1 MKLNSLAIGALSLL
15 ANTAT
20 AFVIPNPTPA
30 YTSLTTASRTTS
42 STRLFISSWGARGP
56 PSKWKEA
63 EPDPAVKIQSYL
75 KAPEP
80 VASRTNL
87 DGKVLVSGWV
97 NCKDRTDQTIFD
109 FLNHEDSAFQFST
122 IVAFVDDAK
131 FAKKRLISR
140 SARYTGLL
148 DKLEF
153 EQAESEGALPTAAQ
167 LEGMKSWV
175 ADAQGDVGK
184 IMDIVEL
191 AQGVA
196 SLENVSILL
205 ANAQNMQDVD
215 AAKKALAALEK
226 MDDSKSYTLVVVGEI
241 TEAAEGSSPYQIR
254 EFGTDEGLLLSN
266 ATYSRDESLRM
277 VTDCFALASGAK
289 KAFVFSEVHDVNQ
302 TETKLIRGLREGGY
316 SRPQELDHMITKGP
330 DEYTK
335 ACEDFTTRTPKASPY
350 NEWLLEQQEAE
361 DLSAAERGEKQKR
374 ESEEKKQQEIE
385 EIAREWAKREYFRQ
399 SMAGDMPYTEDEYVK
414 SVWERAIFEG
424 DLKYRM
430 MRGQDTDERKELAN
444 FKDTQAKKKEMML
457 ERAKASLQ
465 ELLDED
471 DRAIAGEDA
480 DDDDDSN
487 DD

>member
-1 MKLNSLAIGALSLL
+1 MKLNSLTIGAISLL
-15 ANTAT
+15 ANTAR
-20 AFVIPNPTPA
+20 AFTIPKLTPST
-30 YTSLTTASRTTS
+30 TSSRTTS
-42 STRLFISSWGARGP
+42 STRLFISSWGSRGP
-56 PSKWKEA
+56 PSKWKE
-63 EPDPAVKIQSYL
+63 EEVDPGTKIQSYL

-97 NCKDRTDQTIFD
+97 NAKERTDQTVFD
-109 FLNHEDSAFQFST
+109 FLNHEDSAFQFSS

-167 LEGMKSWV
+167 LEGVKSWV

-184 IMDIVEL
+184 VTEIVEI
-191 AQGVA
+191 AKGVA
-196 SLENVSILL
+196 SLENVNILL
-205 ANAQNMQDVD
+205 ANAQNMQDVE
-215 AAKKALAALEK
+215 AAKKVVAALEG
-226 MDDSKSYTLVVVGEI
+226 MDDSKLYTLVVVGEI
-241 TEAAEGSSPYQIR
+241 TEAAEGKSPYQIR
-254 EFGTDEGLLLSN
+254 KFGTEEGLLLSN
-266 ATYSRDESLRM
+266 ATFSRDESLRM
-277 VTDCFALASGAK
+277 MTDCFALASGAK
-289 KAFVFSEVHDVNQ
+289 KVFVISEVHDVNQ

-316 SRPQELDHMITKGP
+316 SRPQELDHMIVKGP
-330 DEYTK
+330 DEYKK
-335 ACEDFTTRTPKASPY
+335 ACDDYTTRTPKASPY
-350 NEWLLEQQEAE
+350 NEWLVEQQELE
-361 DLSAAERGEKQKR
+361 NQSAAERSEKAKR
-374 ESEEKKQQEIE
+374 ESEEKKQEEIE

-399 SMAGDMPYTEDEYVK
+399 SMAGDMPYTEEEYVK

-465 ELLDED
+465 DLLDED
-471 DRAIAGEDA
+471 DRANAG
-480 DDDDDSN
+480 DDDDD
-487 DD
+487 DE

>member
-1 MKLNSLAIGALSLL
+1 MKLNSLAIGVLSLL
-15 ANTAT
+15 ANTST
-20 AFVIPNPTPA
+20 AFVTPHQTQTYSATTGKPT
-30 YTSLTTASRTTS
+30 TR
-42 STRLFISSWGARGP
+42 STRLFISSWGVKGP
-56 PSKWKEA
+56 PSKWKEVEA
-63 EPDPAVKIQSYL
+63 DPSVKIQSYL
-75 KAPEP
+75 HAPEP
-80 VASRTNL
+80 VASRPNL

-97 NCKDRTDQTIFD
+97 NAKERTDQTVFD

-148 DKLEF
+148 DILEF
-153 EQAESEGALPTAAQ
+153 EQAETIGALPTVAQ
-167 LEGMKSWV
+167 LEGVKSWV
-175 ADAQGDVGK
+175 VNVEGDVGRVLEV
-184 IMDIVEL
+184 VER
-191 AQGVA
+191 AQAVA

-205 ANAQNMQDVD
+205 SGAQEVQDVEE
-215 AAKKALAALEK
+215 AKKAVAALEG
-226 MDDSKSYTLVVVGEI
+226 MDDSKAYSLVVVGAI
-241 TEAAEGSSPYQIR
+241 SEAAEGSSPYQLK

-277 VTDCFALASGAK
+277 LTDCFALASGAK
-289 KAFVFSEVHDVNQ
+289 KTFVFSEVHDVNQ

-335 ACEDFTTRTPKASPY
+335 ACADYTTRTPKQSPY
-350 NEWLLEQQEAE
+350 NEWLVEQQKLE
-361 DLSAAERGEKQKR
+361 DGTREERMAKAAQET
-374 ESEEKKQQEIE
+374 EEKKTKEIE
-385 EIAREWAKREYFRQ
+385 EIAKEWARREYFRQ
-399 SMAGDMPYTEDEYVK
+399 SMAGDMPYTEEEYTK

-471 DRAIAGEDA
+471 DRANGGG
-480 DDDDDSN
+480 DDDDDSA
-487 DD
+487 

>member
-1 MKLNSLAIGALSLL
+1 MKLTSLAISALSLL
-15 ANTAT
+15 ANTN
-20 AFVIPNPTPA
+20 AFIIPNLHSVHTAATTP
-30 YTSLTTASRTTS
+30 SRTTS
-42 STRLFISSWGARGP
+42 STRLFISSWGRKGP
-56 PSKWKEA
+56 PSKWKEEEA
-63 EPDPAVKIQSYL
+63 DPATKIQSYL

-80 VASRTNL
+80 VASRTNI

-97 NCKDRTDQTIFD
+97 NCKERTDQTVFD
-109 FLNHEDSAFQFST
+109 FLNHEDAAFQFST

-153 EQAESEGALPTAAQ
+153 EQAESEGALPTVAQ
-167 LEGMKSWV
+167 LEGVKTWV
-175 ADAQGDVGK
+175 ADAQDDVGK
-184 IMDIVEL
+184 VMEIVET
-191 AQGVA
+191 AQKVS
-196 SLENVSILL
+196 SLENVNILL
-205 ANAQNMQDVD
+205 ANAQNMQDVE
-215 AAKKALAALEK
+215 AAKKAVAALEG

-241 TEAAEGSSPYQIR
+241 TEAAEGSSPFQIR

-266 ATYSRDESLRM
+266 ATFSRDESLRLM
-277 VTDCFALASGAK
+277 TDCLQLASGSN
-289 KAFVFSEVHDVNQ
+289 KALVFSEVDNVNQ

-330 DEYTK
+330 VEYEK
-335 ACEDFTTRTPKASPY
+335 ACDDYTTRTPKASPY
-350 NEWLLEQQEAE
+350 NEWLVEQQALET
-361 DLSAAERGEKQKR
+361 AERGERGEKKKR
-374 ESEEKKQQEIE
+374 ETEEKKQEEIE

-471 DRAIAGEDA
+471 DRSIAGS
-480 DDDDDSN
+480 DDDDDS
-487 DD
+487 DDE